1 MFCSKMGNYINTDFY
16 VYGRIKETDSYKL
29 LAEIK
34 DGNPMSRF
42 KHEVYAYALKKR
54 HTDIKSLYLYCGY
67 TRVAKAIMVEVNDL
81 LYLDVSFMAA
91 ENADEWDQC
100 QEQIPQVYVDIKW
113 LENSFLN
120 SWVILSEEDKCIR
133 KYENYK
139 MNIKT

>member
-1 MFCSKMGNYINTDFY
+1 
-16 VYGRIKETDSYKL
+16 
-29 LAEIK
+29 
-34 DGNPMSRF
+34 
-42 KHEVYAYALKKR
+42 
-54 HTDIKSLYLYCGY
+54 
-67 TRVAKAIMVEVNDL
+67 MVEVNDL
-81 LYLDVSFMAA
+81 LYLEVSFMAA